1 MSGLYDSPV
10 GALDP
15 RSMMLMQMGMGLMR
29 GPSMTPISFGQS
41 LGQAGQQGLQAFQ
54 QTQQANQQAQMM
66 QMKMAE
72 EQRQAAERQ
81 KREAAMAELS
91 KDPRF
96 AGMGALLQ
104 VAPQVAID
112 RAIPKPKE
120 QESPFGKVT
129 PDKYTPESWTK
140 FVQTRN
146 YADLVSKP
154 DEPKD
159 DGFSKALK
167 AAGIV
172 EGSPQWIAA
181 HQSRVQKLTTH
192 APASSAVVKLPP
204 QEKKF
209 DEAVGKEF
217 GEMYSNLLKADMNVP
232 ATVTKYERLGSLLSQ
247 VNTGKFTGTTVELK
261 AMAKGLG
268 IDLNSLGVADNVA
281 PAQAAKSLSNQLALE
296 LRNPAGGAGMPG
308 ALSDQDRQ
316 FLLQM
321 IPSLESDPGAV
332 KQMID
337 YRVKLARREQ
347 QVARM
352 ARDYRRK
359 NGRFDEGF
367 FDELKEWSD
376 KNNLFPE
383 APKTDKG
390 GWSITPK

>member
-1 MSGLYDSPV
+1 MAGLYDSPV

-29 GPSMTPISFGQS
+29 GPSTTPISLGSS
-41 LGQAGQQGLQAFQ
+41 LAQAGQQGLQAFQ
-54 QTQQANQQAQMM
+54 QTQQANQQSQLM

-72 EQRQAAERQ
+72 AQRAEAERA
-81 KREAAMAELS
+81 RAEAAKQELM
-91 KDPRF
+91 KNPEF
-96 AGMGALLQ
+96 AKLAPFIQAGLPMSAALDH
-104 VAPQVAID
+104 VM
-112 RAIPKPKE
+112 PKPKSVE
-120 QESPFGKVT
+120 PFTLGPGQVRHGPDGKPIASV
-129 PDKYTPESWTK
+129 PDKPEKVAESEL
-140 FVQTRN
+140 TRLIRERN
-146 YADLVSKP
+146 AIPPGDPNRALF
-154 DEPKD
+154 D
-159 DGFSKALK
+159 DK
-167 AAGIV
+167 I
-172 EGSPQWIAA
+172 
-181 HQSRVQKLTTH
+181 RKLTTH
-192 APASSAVVKLPP
+192 QPAPSAVVKLPP

>member
-1 MSGLYDSPV
+1 
-10 GALDP
+10 
-15 RSMMLMQMGMGLMR
+15 
-29 GPSMTPISFGQS
+29 MTPISFGQS

-54 QTQQANQQAQMM
+54 QTQQANQQSQLM

-181 HQSRVQKLTTH
+181 HQSRVQKFTTH
-192 APASSAVVKLPP
+192 APAASAVVKLPP
-204 QEKKF
+204 QENEFNKK
-209 DEAVGKEF
+209 VGSEL
-217 GEMYSNLLKADMNVP
+217 GEMYSGLLKAEMNAP
-232 ATVTKYERLGSLLSQ
+232 ATIGKYQRLNSLLSQ
-247 VNTGKFTGTTVELK
+247 VNTGKFTGTTVDLK

-268 IDLNSLGVADNVA
+268 VDLTALGVADNVA
-281 PAQAAKSLSNQLALE
+281 PAQAARALSNQMALE

-308 ALSDQDRQ
+308 AMSEQDRQ

-321 IPSLESDPGAV
+321 IPSLENDPSGNE
-332 KQMID
+332 KMID
-337 YRVKLARREQ
+337 YRIRLAKREQ
-347 QVARM
+347 EVAKM
-352 ARDYRRK
+352 ARSYRKK
-359 NGRFDEGF
+359 NGKFDEGF

-376 KNNLFPE
+376 KNSLFPE
-383 APKTDKG
+383 AGAALPKLSDRAQ
-390 GWSITPK
+390 SYIDAANARDRR